1 MPNHR
6 YYPHAPITE
15 ALIDFRV
22 NYGRTISLANLKSF
36 GAEVKREYPL
46 ESNRDLIQGQFDL
59 KAAEPKVQ
67 SSKTTVGYIFHSA
80 DRRQSVQARLDGFTV
95 SRLAPYQTWE
105 QLRDE
110 TKRLWTVFREALRPV
125 SITRVSVRYINQ
137 INLPFEGGN
146 LTFEDYLQTFP
157 KMEADEDIFLE
168 QFFMRLVMPQND
180 LNAKLILTEAL
191 LPPQDRHLGVIL
203 DIDLFREDISIDA
216 MSMEMWDILEEFR
229 NRKNRFFEST
239 ITDATRKLFA

>member
-1 MPNHR
+1 MPNNRH
-6 YYPHAPITE
+6 YPHAPITE

-36 GAEVKREYPL
+36 GTDVKREYPL
-46 ESNRDLIQGQFDL
+46 ESNRDLIQGQFDF
-59 KAAEPKVQ
+59 KAAEPQVQ
-67 SSKTTVGYIFHSA
+67 SSKATVGYIFHSA
-80 DRRQSVQARLDGFTV
+80 DRRQAVQARLDGFTV
-95 SRLAPYQTWE
+95 SRLPPYQNWA

-110 TKRLWTVFREALRPV
+110 TKRLWSVFREALRPE
-125 SITRVSVRYINQ
+125 SITRVAVRYINQ

-146 LTFEDYLQTFP
+146 LRFEDYLHAFP
-157 KMEADEDIFLE
+157 KMEVDEDILLE
-168 QFFMRLVMPQND
+168 QFFMRLVMPQKD

-203 DIDLFREDISIDA
+203 DIDLFRENVSIDA
-216 MSMEMWDILEEFR
+216 KSMETWDILEEFR
-229 NRKNRFFEST
+229 NRKNRFFES